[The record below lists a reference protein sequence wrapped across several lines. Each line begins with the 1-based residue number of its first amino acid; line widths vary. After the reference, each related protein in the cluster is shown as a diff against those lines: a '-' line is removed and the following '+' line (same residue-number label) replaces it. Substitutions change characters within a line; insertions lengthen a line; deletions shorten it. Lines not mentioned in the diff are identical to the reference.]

1 MENRVIRLE
10 STVAHLT
17 ERLGDL
23 EQRLAVLEGH
33 APVRTETSAD
43 GARFAAIVG
52 LGGTR
57 VQQVLG
63 LVGRTLVVLGGAY
76 LLRALTESQ
85 VLPAPAGVALGLLY
99 GAPWLLLASRAGAR
113 GSQLD
118 AFAHALT
125 TALIGYPLVWE
136 ATLRFNVITPEQG
149 AVLLGVLTGSALV
162 LSAACALQGLA
173 WVVTFGAVLSAAG
186 LAMATGSWTAYAVL
200 AIAVGIATLWLG
212 YTQDW
217 TLLRWPAAAAANAM
231 VLIVA
236 GRVAG
241 GGHVRT
247 ALAVQMLM
255 LAGFLGSFAIRTLF
269 IGRPVIPFEV
279 AQSIA
284 VLLVA
289 FGGAISLI
297 RSTGSHVVL
306 VGAASLVLAIAGY
319 IVAFS
324 FVERHRDVKTFFF
337 YTLLAQVF
345 AIVGI
350 GLCAGY
356 SGGSLAYAAVA
367 VVAAVLARRS
377 GRLSLALQAMVY
389 AIAAALASGLG
400 GTATLALVAPPTL
413 AWGSVPSAAGL
424 VAFGA
429 LAIVTLLP
437 VRRSIESWG
446 IFASIQRLVLIAA
459 FVWTAL
465 GMAVAISVTLLPDAA
480 HMDGSVLATIR
491 TAVLA
496 MATLALAR
504 APRYPLGREA
514 GWLVYPLVFVTGMKL
529 LLADFPQGRP
539 GTLFAALALYGFTL
553 IAAPRML
560 RHRRFRPP
568 LTPIASL
575 RHLPS
580 GQIPPRSEARPQRA
594 AENHDIPW
602 IWARGRSKR
611 AGGIRNRYC
620 IGERPT

>member
-1 MENRVIRLE
+1 
-10 STVAHLT
+10 
-17 ERLGDL
+17 
-23 EQRLAVLEGH
+23 
-33 APVRTETSAD
+33 
-43 GARFAAIVG
+43 
-52 LGGTR
+52 
-57 VQQVLG
+57 
-63 LVGRTLVVLGGAY
+63 
-76 LLRALTESQ
+76 
-85 VLPAPAGVALGLLY
+85 
-99 GAPWLLLASRAGAR
+99 
-113 GSQLD
+113 
-118 AFAHALT
+118 
-125 TALIGYPLVWE
+125 
-136 ATLRFNVITPEQG
+136 
-149 AVLLGVLTGSALV
+149 VLLGVLTGSALV

-269 IGRPVIPFEV
+269 IGRPVIPFEG

-413 AWGSVPSAAGL
+413 AWGVPSAAGL

-560 RHRRFRPP
+560 RRVSPP
-568 LTPIASL
+568 IPAAADTDRVAPALAVRADTAAIGSASTT
-575 RHLPS
+575 
-580 GQIPPRSEARPQRA
+580 
-594 AENHDIPW
+594 
-602 IWARGRSKR
+602 RG
-611 AGGIRNRYC
+611 
-620 IGERPT
+620 